1 MKDFNMPAIPEAAQ
15 KMRDAAAAL
24 LRTAADEK
32 FIVVGVLCRR
42 EDGAIITLQN
52 TKDDFVEL
60 MRAAADMAEKKLKTS
75 PVIHDDVRRLN

>member
-32 FIVVGVLCRR
+32 FIVVGVLCRD
-42 EDGAIITLQN
+42 DGVVITLQN

-60 MRAAADMAEKKLKTS
+60 MRAAADMAEKKLKTN

>member
-32 FIVVGVLCRR
+32 FIVVGVLCRD
-42 EDGAIITLQN
+42 DGVITLQN
-52 TKDDFVEL
+52 TKDDFVKL
-60 MRAAADMAEKKLKTS
+60 MRAAADMAEKKLKMN